1 MNDMI
6 DWAAIEK
13 QVLTQKRVKS
23 GLRAEELRERID
35 PEPII
40 KQMLSL
46 VSEADRTPVEDM
58 PRLVFKANTLNM
70 ILKKVMPDLR
80 SLEVT
85 EKENKHS
92 TLIIQMEPSA
102 PTQAGELFVYIW
114 KRDTGMSVSSRGT
127 TET

>member
-1 MNDMI
+1 MSEI
-6 DWAAIEK
+6 LDWAQIEK
-13 QVLTQKRVKS
+13 QVLSQKKVKS

-46 VSEADRTPVEDM
+46 VHEADRTPVDEI

-80 SLEVT
+80 SLEVS
-85 EKENKHS
+85 EKDNKHS

-102 PTQAGELFVYIW
+102 NQSG
-114 KRDTGMSVSSRGT
+114 
-127 TET
+127 

>member
-1 MNDMI
+1 MNEVI
-6 DWAAIEK
+6 DWTAIEK
-13 QVLTQKRVKS
+13 QVLSQKRIKS
-23 GLRAEELRERID
+23 GIRAEELRERID

-46 VSEADRTPVEDM
+46 VYEADRTPVEDM

-80 SLEVT
+80 SLEVS
-85 EKENKHS
+85 EKDNKHS

-102 PTQAGELFVYIW
+102 NQSG
-114 KRDTGMSVSSRGT
+114 D
-127 TET
+127 

>member
-1 MNDMI
+1 MI
-6 DWAAIEK
+6 LEAIEK
-13 QVLTQKRVKS
+13 QVLSQKRVKS

-46 VSEADRTPVEDM
+46 VHEANRVPVEDI

-80 SLEVT
+80 SLEVS
-85 EKENKHS
+85 ERDNKHS
-92 TLIIQMEPSA
+92 TLIIQMEPSV
-102 PTQAGELFVYIW
+102 QSG
-114 KRDTGMSVSSRGT
+114 D
-127 TET
+127 